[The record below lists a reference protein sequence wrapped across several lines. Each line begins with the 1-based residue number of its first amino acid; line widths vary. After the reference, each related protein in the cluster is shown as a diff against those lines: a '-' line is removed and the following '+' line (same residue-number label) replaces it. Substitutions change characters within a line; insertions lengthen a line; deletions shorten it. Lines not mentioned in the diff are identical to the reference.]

1 MVHQKSYLL
10 YIFYLL
16 LIWTFPFYSLLQP
29 LPSTLCVPLC
39 VPEHIGPNVGRVTL
53 CIESS
58 WSYSVLLYFDGFL
71 SLFCGDLEAL
81 PLSSNSGRAPS
92 HYSTS
97 WVRQQSRT
105 VRRLLATS
113 LLSLR
118 AHGFTFGHSTFH
130 YQHSLLNRMSDQE
143 EDNQIVIADGA
154 MQGNGLETAGGSTV
168 TGLSSADTVP
178 VEPRDDGDHQ
188 DTVGTRCQRRS
199 LSLRPTAYGMESC
212 R

>member
-16 LIWTFPFYSLLQP
+16 LIWTFPFLFLITTP
-29 LPSTLCVPLC
+29 PINFVCSTMCS
-39 VPEHIGPNVGRVTL
+39 EHIGPNVGRVTL
-53 CIESS
+53 SNECG

-71 SLFCGDLEAL
+71 SLLCGDSDAL

-97 WVRQQSRT
+97 WDRQQSRT
-105 VRRLLATS
+105 VWRLLATS

-130 YQHSLLNRMSDQE
+130 YQQLLPLC
-143 EDNQIVIADGA
+143 NQLSNIKLEQNQALIKQQATVLLYLEHVIR
-154 MQGNGLETAGGSTV
+154 V
-168 TGLSSADTVP
+168 
-178 VEPRDDGDHQ
+178 
-188 DTVGTRCQRRS
+188 
-199 LSLRPTAYGMESC
+199 
-212 R
+212 